1 MTGKYART
9 CCVIMPFGQK
19 TDSEGNQIDF
29 DTIYNY
35 IVRPPIEKIG
45 GIECIRADQIERAGL
60 IHKDMFEHI
69 HSGDVAIVDVTT
81 LNANVFSQL
90 RSPSL
95 TAPGG
100 DGHDPEKGN
109 EAALQHSG
117 SACHRIRSRASSR
130 RRSQT
135 EVEEFV
141 KNELKAGGQDSPV
154 LDALPEV
161 QVTKH
166 PRRLEKLEVHLY
178 GLKNDPRKRIAIVT
192 GDIRNA
198 KGVGDVWVN
207 NENTNMQMARFYGS
221 TISAVIRYLGSRRN
235 QSSRIEEDTIANE
248 LRDALGRHDRVD
260 PEPSWST
267 SAGSLSKTHGVKR
280 IFHAA
285 SHQGQIAS
293 GYQPIAD
300 VSACVTA
307 ALERADSE
315 EYRQEDLRSIL
326 FPLMG
331 TNQGRN
337 NLDRNARLML
347 RAAVT
352 YLVNNP
358 ETTIEK
364 VCFLAYTDR
373 DLEDLPAGVL
383 DEELVDELVEHQLD
397 GRETRTSSP
406 KPRTPSADLS
416 T

>member
-1 MTGKYART
+1 
-9 CCVIMPFGQK
+9 
-19 TDSEGNQIDF
+19 
-29 DTIYNY
+29 
-35 IVRPPIEKIG
+35 
-45 GIECIRADQIERAGL
+45 
-60 IHKDMFEHI
+60 MFEHI

-81 LNANVFSQL
+81 LNANVFYELGVRHSL
-90 RSPSL
+90 RPAV
-95 TAPGG
+95 TVMIRK
-100 DGHDPEKGN
+100 KGTKLPFN
-109 EAALQHSG
+109 IQGVRVIEYDLVLPAADEA
-117 SACHRIRSRASSR
+117 R
-130 RRSQT
+130 RKI
-135 EVEEFV
+135 EEFV
-141 KNELKAGGQDSPV
+141 KNGLKDGGRDSPV

-178 GLKNDPRKRIAIVT
+178 GLKNDPRKRIAIVS
-192 GDIRNA
+192 GDIRNT

-207 NENTNMQMARFYGS
+207 NENTNMQMARFYDG
-221 TISAVIRYLGSRRN
+221 TISAIIRYLGLRRD
-235 QSSRIEEDTIANE
+235 RTGHIEEDTIANE

-260 PEPSWST
+260 PEPSRAT

-285 SHQGQIAS
+285 SHQRLLAS

-373 DLEDLPAGVL
+373 DLEACLRVL